1 MTTGLEEALILF
13 DDVLAERRPDA
24 VARRAPGLT
33 PGEFR
38 ALEDRLAPWRLP
50 AEVATL
56 FAWSSQVDWALF
68 GRSLLNPDDLMRDFD
83 DAIAVVWL
91 PPLMGA
97 DAGYWGGVELG
108 FEERPDKGRLW
119 WVHHGEPCGE
129 LLYSSI
135 EHFVRTMT
143 KMIRR
148 GVWSERIGNGSF
160 DDSVHGWDQY
170 PEFYEV
176 RLALADGPVHSRNS
190 DHAET
195 RADIYSTPFNGGRF
209 EFGWPRRW
217 YDLYDAAVAAGA
229 TRGLNPFE

>member
-1 MTTGLEEALILF
+1 VTTGLEEALILF

-50 AEVATL
+50 AEIEIL
-56 FAWSSQVDWALF
+56 YRWSGENHELF
-68 GRSLLNPDDLMRDFD
+68 GRSLLNPDQFLRAFDF
-83 DAIAVVWL
+83 ANAVVWL
-91 PPLMGA
+91 PTLLAA
-97 DAGYWGGVELG
+97 DGGYGGHVELG
-108 FEERPDKGRLW
+108 FEERPAKGRLW

-190 DHAET
+190 DLSET

-209 EFGWPRRW
+209 EFGWPRQW